1 MPTPTIVMMMM
12 MMTKSMLLPA
22 TSAQDMANDQHGYD
36 SRDDHSDHTAYFLL
50 FIDNRQTKLSRYA
63 HEQCC

>member
-1 MPTPTIVMMMM
+1 MPTPMIVMMM

-22 TSAQDMANDQHGYD
+22 TSVQDMASDLHSHD
-36 SRDDHSDHTAYFLL
+36 SHDDHSDHNAYFLL